1 MSRVPIKSYEEKL
14 ERAKNALSK
23 EPSYGPNVDIN
34 KFLLEAAEEEEKEI
48 SLTELPEEYKR
59 RALHAGIITTE
70 EGRSGTFFQKDTRV
84 LCAHPKQEGL
94 EVMSTTAA
102 LKKYDWLYEYL
113 WSAVASDADKYTA
126 AVALYRT
133 HGYFIRTLP
142 GTKTTFP
149 VQACLF
155 ISKKDLVQRVH
166 NVIIAE
172 PGSELHIITGCTT
185 SEDIESAMHIG
196 ISEFFVKKGA
206 KITFTMVH
214 SWGKEVHVR
223 PRTGVI
229 VEEGG
234 TFINNYICLRE
245 VNTLQMY
252 PAVFLRGSGA
262 RARLNSIVYGRG
274 QSRFDVGGKAIFE
287 APDTRAEVIARVISD
302 DASEIVSRGSLI
314 GLASDVKGHLE
325 CHGLILSDYGRIVA
339 IPELDAKQK
348 DLELSHE
355 AAVGKLAEEQILY
368 LMSRGLTADQA
379 TSLLVRGFLN
389 VDIEGLPP
397 ALEEETKRLME
408 MEYSGLL

>member
-1 MSRVPIKSYEEKL
+1 MPVSTYEEKL
-14 ERAKNALSK
+14 EKARKALDK
-23 EPSYGPNVDIN
+23 EPLYGPDVDIN
-34 KFLLEAAEEEEKEI
+34 QFLLESAAAEEQEV
-48 SLTELPEEYKR
+48 SLTELPEEYRR
-59 RALHAGIITTE
+59 RALHAGIITSE
-70 EGRSGTFFQKDTRV
+70 EGRSGTFFQRDTKV
-84 LCAHPKQEGL
+84 LCAHPRQEGL
-94 EVMSTTAA
+94 EVMSTTGA
-102 LKKYDWLYEYL
+102 LKKYDWLFDYL
-113 WSAVASDADKYTA
+113 WTGVSSDSDKYTA
-126 AVALYRT
+126 AVALHRT

-142 GTKTTFP
+142 GTKTSFP

-166 NVIIAE
+166 NIIIAE

-185 SEDIESAMHIG
+185 SEDIQSAMHIG

-223 PRTGVI
+223 PRTAVI
-229 VEEGG
+229 IEEGG
-234 TFINNYICLRE
+234 TFINNYICLKE
-245 VNTLQMY
+245 VSTLQTY
-252 PAVFLRGSGA
+252 PVVFLRGVGA
-262 RARLNSIVYGRG
+262 RARLNSIIYGLG
-274 QSRFDVGGKAIFE
+274 GSRFDIGARAVFE
-287 APDTRAEVIARVISD
+287 APQTRAEIIARVIAD
-302 DASEIVSRGSLI
+302 DASEVVSRGNLI
-314 GLASDVKGHLE
+314 GSANDVKGHLE

-368 LMSRGLTADQA
+368 LMSRGLTTDQA

-397 ALEEETKRLME
+397 ALEEETRRLME
-408 MEYSGLL
+408 MEYSDLL